1 MPRYALRL
9 EYDGAPFC
17 GWQRQHGQLSI
28 QMVLEEAAA
37 HLNGGEPPLVTAAGR
52 TDAGVHAEAQV
63 AHLDLATDLPL
74 ERVREALNFHTRPH
88 PVAVTGAAIVP
99 EDWSARFSAIG
110 RAYRYR
116 ILNRAARPA
125 LDWGR
130 VWHVKKRLD
139 AAAMHEAAQG
149 LLGRHDFSAY
159 RAAACQAKSPV
170 RTLDRLYGTL
180 RDLGDVQAEAAIPP
194 GVEAALDD
202 DLNTPA
208 ALAEIARIAGEAR
221 KATDPTE
228 RARLKSELLG
238 AGLALG
244 LLQQAPEAWFVRGAS
259 GDDDAR
265 IQALVEERGAA
276 KQARDFAR
284 ADAIRKQLADEGVLL
299 EDTPQGVR
307 WKRA

>member
-28 QMVLEEAAA
+28 QLVLEEAAA

-88 PVAVTGAAIVP
+88 PVAVTGVAIVP

-130 VWHVKKRLD
+130 VWHVKKRLN

-149 LLGRHDFSAY
+149 LLGQHDFSAY
-159 RAAACQAKSPV
+159 RAGSCQAKSPV
-170 RTLDRLYGTL
+170 RTLDRLDVARLGDEVEIIAEARSFLHHQVRNMVGTL
-180 RDLGDVQAEAAIPP
+180 
-194 GVEAALDD
+194 VEVGYGRR
-202 DLNTPA
+202 
-208 ALAEIARIAGEAR
+208 LASW
-221 KATDPTE
+221 P
-228 RARLKSELLG
+228 RAVLLG
-238 AGLALG
+238 ADRAKAGQTAPPEGLVLTG
-244 LLQQAPEAWFVRGAS
+244 VRYPEAVGWV
-259 GDDDAR
+259 
-265 IQALVEERGAA
+265 
-276 KQARDFAR
+276 
-284 ADAIRKQLADEGVLL
+284 
-299 EDTPQGVR
+299 
-307 WKRA
+307 